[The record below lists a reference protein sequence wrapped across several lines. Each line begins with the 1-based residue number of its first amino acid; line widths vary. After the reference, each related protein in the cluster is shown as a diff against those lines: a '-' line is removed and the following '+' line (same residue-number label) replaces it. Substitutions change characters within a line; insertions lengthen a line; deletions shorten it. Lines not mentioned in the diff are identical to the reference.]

1 MKIHKQQ
8 GFIVP
13 TILITVFAIV
23 MVAIAILSLSVA
35 NNQNASREV
44 YRVNA
49 QFAAD
54 SGLDVG
60 VQALNANENW
70 TGAAETTQYQDS
82 KMKATYQST
91 VVAGATADK
100 KTIRTVGRVYSPANA
115 STAKVTRIYELDVE
129 AVTSGIGPSS
139 VVSGVGGLQVNSN
152 AKISGGDVYV
162 NGKININNNGQI
174 GLSTNPVNV
183 RVAHQSCP
191 VPATSAYPQVCGSGN
206 GQPITIDT
214 NGKIYGNVQATN
226 QTTGTNMSN
235 PGLIPNQTVPPLDM
249 PEHDRNGLKSKI
261 TSTITANQAKC
272 TSGTVTWPAN
282 VKITGDLIVANNCTM
297 LMQGDVW
304 VTGKVDISN
313 NATIKVADSLGTTRP
328 TFMVDGQNGFKL
340 SNNGV
345 VQKNASNTG
354 IFVVTYYSRAG
365 CSPDCSDV
373 TGADLYNSQNDLTID
388 LGNNGSAQYSVFYSR
403 WSKVRVSN
411 NGALGAI
418 SGQTIELSNNAV
430 ISFTASVPGSS
441 NLVKTWVKRGY
452 LRVFN

>member
-1 MKIHKQQ
+1 MKRNAK

-13 TILITVFAIV
+13 TILISVFFIITVS
-23 MVAIAILSLSVA
+23 VAVLSLSVA
-35 NNQNASREV
+35 NNQNASGEV

-54 SGLDVG
+54 SGLDVA
-60 VQALNANENW
+60 VRNINADEAW
-70 TGAAETTQYQDS
+70 AGETETTLFEDT
-82 KMKATYQST
+82 KMKATYQTT

-100 KTIRTVGRVYSPANA
+100 KTIKTTGRVYSPANA
-115 STAKVTRIYELDVE
+115 TTPKVTRIYELDVE
-129 AVTSGIGPSS
+129 AITSGIGPSS
-139 VVSGVGGLQVNSN
+139 VVSGVGGLIVNSN

-162 NGKININNNGQI
+162 NGKITINNNGQI

-183 RVAHQSCP
+183 RAAHQSCP
-191 VPATSAYPQVCGSGN
+191 VPATSAYPSVCGPGN
-206 GQPITIDT
+206 GQPITIGN

-235 PGLIPNQTVPPLDM
+235 PGLIAGQTVPAIDM
-249 PEHDRNGLKSKI
+249 PEHDRDAQKSAA
-261 TSTITANQAKC
+261 TNTLTANQAKC
-272 TSGTVTWPAN
+272 TNGTVTWPAN
-282 VKITGDLIVANNCTM
+282 VKITGDLVVTNNCTM
-297 LMQGDVW
+297 IMQGDVW

-313 NATIKVADSLGTTRP
+313 NATIRVADSLGTTRP

-354 IFVVTYYSRAG
+354 IFVVTYYSRAS
-365 CSPDCSDV
+365 CSPDCGNV
-373 TGADLYNSQNDLTID
+373 TGADLYDSQNDLTID

-403 WSKVRVSN
+403 WTKVRVSN

-430 ISFTASVPGSS
+430 ISFTATVPGSS